1 MRIREAG
8 ILLPVFSLPGKYGI
22 GTLGKSAREFVDRLA
37 DSGQNIWQIL
47 PLCPA
52 GYGASPYSSYSTHAG
67 NPLFMDIEMLLEDG
81 WVEDGDLRGLQWG
94 SDAARV
100 DYEAVGASSA
110 AVLRRAFVRR
120 QGFWKDHEY
129 QDFAK
134 HNSWLEDFG
143 LFMALKEKFGGISLL
158 DWPAPFRD
166 RDAQTI
172 RNAREELREEV
183 AYHCFVQWLFQRQWD
198 ALHDYAKAR
207 QVKILG
213 DIPIYV
219 SLDSVDTWVNPT
231 LFQLRDDKQPDFV
244 AGVPPDGFSAVGQ
257 VWGNPLYDW
266 NEHRNQGFEWWLRRV
281 ETHLKRV
288 DMLRIDHFRGLE
300 SYFAIPAG
308 APSAAAGHW
317 EQGPGMEFFTRLAE
331 HIGPL
336 PFVLEDL
343 GYLTEEVIRL
353 REETQMPGIQLIQF
367 AFDSREP
374 GSYWPYAMSPNSV
387 VYTGTHDNDT
397 VRGWLDA
404 LAPADLAA
412 ARTYTATLDTPLEDL
427 TWVFITLA
435 MTAVADTC
443 IIPMGDYLG
452 LGSEGRI
459 NVPSQAEGNW
469 SWRMTPEQ
477 LQGAPWDRIRQL
489 TQVSGR
495 ETS

>member
-1 MRIREAG
+1 MRTREAG

-67 NPLFMDIEMLLEDG
+67 NPLFIDIEMLLEDG

-100 DYEAVGASSA
+100 DYEVVGASNA
-110 AVLRRAFVRR
+110 TVLRRAFVRR

-166 RDAQTI
+166 RDAQTM
-172 RNAREELREEV
+172 RN
-183 AYHCFVQWLFQRQWD
+183 
-198 ALHDYAKAR
+198 
-207 QVKILG
+207 
-213 DIPIYV
+213 
-219 SLDSVDTWVNPT
+219 WVNPT